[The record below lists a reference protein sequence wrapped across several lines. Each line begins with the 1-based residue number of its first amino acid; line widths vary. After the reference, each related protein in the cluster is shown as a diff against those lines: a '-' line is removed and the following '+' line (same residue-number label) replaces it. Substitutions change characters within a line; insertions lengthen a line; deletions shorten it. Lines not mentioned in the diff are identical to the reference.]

1 MGPSTLKRT
10 KWINPN
16 SKTTCT
22 HEMKTLTSMLEG
34 QILFQD
40 PTPHMM
46 SIMLKGAVSSRISN
60 LTKTRGSFIAVT
72 SVTGDTSRRAA
83 ARGSKFFPNDVDEA
97 IT

>member
-1 MGPSTLKRT
+1 
-10 KWINPN
+10 
-16 SKTTCT
+16 
-22 HEMKTLTSMLEG
+22 MKTLTGMLEG
-34 QILFQD
+34 QILFHD

-46 SIMLKGAVSSRISN
+46 NIMLKRAVSSRISN

>member
-1 MGPSTLKRT
+1 
-10 KWINPN
+10 
-16 SKTTCT
+16 
-22 HEMKTLTSMLEG
+22 
-34 QILFQD
+34 
-40 PTPHMM
+40 MM
-46 SIMLKGAVSSRISN
+46 NIMLKSTVSSRISN